1 MLIKVPISYKNWLL
15 LNRGEIR
22 PEIGDKVK
30 IVGYFYT
37 LKQGD
42 FYKSED
48 KWIITPK
55 VLLSFYIEDCY
66 VEIDYN
72 PNESIEFA
80 EWIAQYQYER
90 DKDGL
95 WRYWDNGIG
104 EHTTKELFNLF
115 KKEQNERQTI

>member
-1 MLIKVPISYKNWLL
+1 MKCLISYKDWLL
-15 LNRGEIR
+15 LNRGEIK

-30 IVGYFYT
+30 ILEYFYT